1 MPKAI
6 IHGVEIFYDVH
17 GAGEALVL
25 LHGLG
30 ASSQDWEH
38 QVPEFSHHYRVITPD
53 LRGFGRSAKP
63 QGPYSIAQFSADM
76 LALLD
81 ILGVKQCHLLGLSMG
96 GAVAFQMALDQ
107 PRRFKTLIIVNSS
120 PSFELNSWRRRLM
133 AWTRILVPHV
143 FGMRAWSHHVVK
155 RLFPKP
161 EQSEL
166 RARLVARS
174 SSNDRD
180 AYVAA
185 VHALK
190 GWTVER
196 RLGEIRIPTLVIS
209 AEFDYTPVSEKQ
221 EYVARMRNAKLQ
233 VIKDSRHSSH
243 WDQWETFNRVVLDFL
258 REHEQPAQACREA
271 GAPVKRL

>member
-1 MPKAI
+1 MPTALVN
-6 IHGVEIFYDVH
+6 GVEIFYDVH
-17 GAGEALVL
+17 GTGEPLVL

-38 QVPEFSHHYRVITPD
+38 QVPEFSRHYQVITPD

-63 QGPYSIAQFSADM
+63 SGPYSIAQFSADM

-81 ILGVKQCHLLGLSMG
+81 TLGVKHCHLLGLSMG
-96 GAVAFQMALDQ
+96 GAVAFQMALDR
-107 PRRFKTLIIVNSS
+107 PARLTSLVIVNSS
-120 PSFELNSWRRRLM
+120 PNFELHSWRRRLM

-143 FGMRAWSHHVVK
+143 FGMRAMSHHVVN

-166 RARLVARS
+166 RARLIARG

-190 GWTVER
+190 GWTIER
-196 RLGEIRIPTLVIS
+196 RLGDIRTPALVIS
-209 AEFDYTPVSEKQ
+209 AQFDYTPVSEK
-221 EYVARMRNAKLQ
+221 EHYVARMRNATLR
-233 VIKDSRHSSH
+233 VIADSRHASH
-243 WDQWETFNRVVLDFL
+243 WDQWQTFNRMVLEFL
-258 REHEQPAQACREA
+258 REHPQA
-271 GAPVKRL
+271 GLTS

>member
-1 MPKAI
+1 MPTA
-6 IHGVEIFYDVH
+6 HVNDVEIFYDVH
-17 GAGEALVL
+17 GSGEPLVL

-38 QVPEFSHHYRVITPD
+38 QVPEFSRHYQVITPD

-63 QGPYSIAQFSADM
+63 SGPYSIAQFSADM
-76 LALLD
+76 RALLAE
-81 ILGVKQCHLLGLSMG
+81 LHVERCHLLGLSMG

-107 PRRFKTLIIVNSS
+107 PALLTSLIIVNSS
-120 PSFELNSWRRRLM
+120 PNFGLHSWRRRLM
-133 AWTRILVPHV
+133 AWTRILVPHL
-143 FGMRAWSHHVVK
+143 FGMRTLSHHVVN

-166 RARLVARS
+166 RARLLARG

-196 RLGEIRIPTLVIS
+196 RLGEIGTPTLVIS
-209 AEFDYTPVSEKQ
+209 AEFDYTPVSEKEQ
-221 EYVARMRNAKLQ
+221 YVAHMRQAKLR
-233 VIKDSRHSSH
+233 VIADSRHASH
-243 WDQWETFNRVVLDFL
+243 WDQWQEFNRLVLEFL
-258 REHEQPAQACREA
+258 REHPQP
-271 GAPVKRL
+271 

>member
-1 MPKAI
+1 MPTTLVN
-6 IHGVEIFYDVH
+6 GVELFYDVH
-17 GAGEALVL
+17 GNGEPLVL

-38 QVPEFSHHYRVITPD
+38 QVPDFSRHYQVITPD

-63 QGPYSIAQFSADM
+63 LGPYSVVQFSADM

-81 ILGVKQCHLLGLSMG
+81 DLGVGCCHLLGLSMG

-107 PRRFKTLIIVNSS
+107 PARFTSLIIVNSS
-120 PSFELNSWRRRLM
+120 PNFELHSWRRRLM
-133 AWTRILVPHV
+133 AWTRILVPHL
-143 FGMRAWSHHVVK
+143 FGMRAMSHHVVNK
-155 RLFPKP
+155 LFPKP

-166 RARLVARS
+166 RARLVARA

-190 GWTVER
+190 GWSVER
-196 RLGEIRIPTLVIS
+196 RLSEIRTPTLVIS
-209 AEFDYTPVSEKQ
+209 AEFDYTPVAEK
-221 EYVARMRNAKLQ
+221 EHYVARMRDARLV
-233 VIKDSRHSSH
+233 VISDSRHASH
-243 WDQWETFNRVVLDFL
+243 WDQWQTFNQLVLHFVRQYPHAKL
-258 REHEQPAQACREA
+258 NAAS
-271 GAPVKRL
+271 